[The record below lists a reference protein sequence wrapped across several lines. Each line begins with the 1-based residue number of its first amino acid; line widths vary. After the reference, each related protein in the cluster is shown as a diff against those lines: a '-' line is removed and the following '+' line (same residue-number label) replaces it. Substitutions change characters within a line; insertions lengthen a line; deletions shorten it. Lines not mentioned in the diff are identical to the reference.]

1 MNAEEIIKISSLFV
15 NVQDEVEE
23 LISENSI
30 TGELA
35 MLLKCL
41 NLTLTEIADDYLPI
55 LNKETICIDSN
66 KLYFDDLIKPCKEII
81 SIKLSNSNKNI
92 RFTQYENYVFVNAK
106 GYVDVVYKTSI
117 GEANINSE
125 INQFPCLSS
134 KCIALGTASE
144 YCYINGFYEE
154 AQMWDRRFKDSL
166 QIECRKKKEIVMPKR
181 WWS

>member
-15 NVQDEVEE
+15 NVQDEVEQ
-23 LISENSI
+23 LINNNDVS
-30 TGELA
+30 GELD

-41 NLTLTEIADDYLPI
+41 NLTLCEVADDYLPI

-81 SIKLSNSNKNI
+81 SIKLSDSNKNI
-92 RFTQYENYVFVNAK
+92 KFTQYANYVYVSAK
-106 GYVDVVYKTSI
+106 GYVDIVYKT
-117 GEANINSE
+117 NIDKVNIDSV

-134 KCIALGTASE
+134 KCLALGTASE

-154 AQMWDRRFKDSL
+154 AEMWDKRFKDSL
-166 QIECRKKKEIVMPKR
+166 QIACRKKKEIVMPKR
-181 WWS
+181 WWV

>member
-23 LISENSI
+23 LINENSI

-81 SIKLSNSNKNI
+81 YIKLSDSNKNI
-92 RFTQYENYVFVNAK
+92 NA
-106 GYVDVVYKTSI
+106 DET
-117 GEANINSE
+117 
-125 INQFPCLSS
+125 
-134 KCIALGTASE
+134 IAFL
-144 YCYINGFYEE
+144 
-154 AQMWDRRFKDSL
+154 
-166 QIECRKKKEIVMPKR
+166 
-181 WWS
+181 